1 MSTFDNED
9 YKWRE
14 TYFVLFDSSKRPSLK
29 RTQKML
35 RSLSDRYVLVNLE
48 ADEQGRFNSLTVL
61 APDNNAALDI
71 SYVSGEEVLGQT
83 ATMIEDMKLE
93 LADQGDQSDQSD
105 QGDQGDQGDQENN
118 PDIEK
123 YVRLA
128 KCDAR
133 FEVMHFERVFDAGYS
148 DEEPDDML
156 DPGALLLILGALVEL
171 CDGVGVDPQ
180 SGTLV

>member
-71 SYVSGEEVLGQT
+71 SFVSGEEVLVQT

-93 LADQGDQSDQSD
+93 LADKGDK
-105 QGDQGDQGDQENN
+105 GDEEDQEND

-133 FEVMHFERVFDAGYS
+133 FEVMHFERVFDSGFS

-156 DPGALLLILGALVEL
+156 DPGALLLILDALVEL